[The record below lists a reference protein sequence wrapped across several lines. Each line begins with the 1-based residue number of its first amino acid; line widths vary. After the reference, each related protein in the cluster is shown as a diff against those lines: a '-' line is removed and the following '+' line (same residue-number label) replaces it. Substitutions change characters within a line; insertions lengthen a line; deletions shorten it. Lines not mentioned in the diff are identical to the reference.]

1 MKRLILTL
9 CLVLACGTAYSG
21 EKEHRALAEELIK
34 ITDGDKVMD
43 GMKAQVSMVFQQI
56 TSQMNV
62 QEADKPKLEKY
73 TKRFEDIRKLLA
85 VLHRLVDAG
94 NTVVEIGRAHV

>member
-43 GMKAQVSMVFQQI
+43 GMKASCVFSMIF
-56 TSQMNV
+56 N
-62 QEADKPKLEKY
+62 P
-73 TKRFEDIRKLLA
+73 A
-85 VLHRLVDAG
+85 VTCRDDFGVGIVGAMQFVRNG
-94 NTVVEIGRAHV
+94 GVYW